1 MVVNLILIWFLKRL
15 MQNPS
20 EANISEFVYFS
31 LPGCW
36 YLSVLFFQFFVT
48 VIKRPTCIL
57 LYLSLSASTTFAHK
71 KHTWLRES
79 KPIKSESGHREKREK
94 VDQLSW
100 KIQSDIIWWVKWTM
114 LFYISFLV
122 CWSIKQFSPWV
133 VNFKNEVYV
142 KLSTTKRTVSI
153 VVEVTTAWTAREWGL
168 IFWRYQKSRRKS
180 VTHD

>member
-1 MVVNLILIWFLKRL
+1 

-79 KPIKSESGHREKREK
+79 KPIKSESGNREKTWESRSIELK
-94 VDQLSW
+94 NTKRYNMVSEMDNSLLY
-100 KIQSDIIWWVKWTM
+100 M
-114 LFYISFLV
+114 FLV

-142 KLSTTKRTVSI
+142 KLSTTERTVSI
-153 VVEVTTAWTAREWGL
+153 VVEVTTAWAAREWGL